1 MVEARVRL
9 SLVVGGILFVVATLL
24 HPSQETAES
33 ILETETTLVASHAV
47 YIISYVL
54 ILLALPNLYRTLL
67 APLGRPAL
75 AGFLVTFVG
84 VSLLAISSQFG
95 FIAPVLASEAP
106 NALDAVVYYPPIVA
120 FNAVAA
126 ISFMGGFVI
135 LGIVIAKS
143 IARWSGIAMAIG
155 APLHL
160 VGFGVAQ
167 LGRPALWFIAIVGA
181 FLLGGGL
188 VSTGRLMPSG
198 SA

>member
-1 MVEARVRL
+1 M
-9 SLVVGGILFVVATLL
+9 VGGILFVVATLL
-24 HPSQETAES
+24 HPSQETAQT
-33 ILETETTLVASHAV
+33 IVETETTLVASHAV

-54 ILLALPNLYRTLL
+54 ILLALPTLYRTLL
-67 APLGRPAL
+67 APLGRPGL
-75 AGFLVTFVG
+75 IGFLVTFVG

-106 NALDAVVYYPPIVA
+106 RALDAVVYYPPVVA

-143 IARWSGIAMAIG
+143 LARWAGVALAVG

-181 FLLGGGL
+181 LLLGGGL
-188 VSTGRLMPSG
+188 ALTGRVMSTRSVNPVS
-198 SA
+198 